1 MADYSVNIAVA
12 VKNSQAVTQLSGKI
26 KETGLRV
33 NQLNNLIE
41 NFADITGT
49 TVVNSVKNFNKALS
63 DASGNLNNAA
73 LGTKAATEAARDYV
87 EAQNQANAALK
98 EQQNLLRAVRLEGK
112 TVSDKPFGPKAAPG
126 FDPAQGRQKAV
137 ARMVMM
143 ETAAEVKIAD
153 ARRKY
158 VLEIGQIKL
167 DLDRKARN
175 AEIDNILK
183 EFKLENELQD
193 TLFRRA
199 IKNDEEEGR
208 KFMEQL
214 GFRKTAE
221 LDAIAEVDRARKKAA
236 GEAVRLTGQ
245 TSPIGGAVGI
255 PGSPAALAAEERAQ
269 RMQRARG
276 SAIIGGAFPLLFGQ
290 GIGAAAGG
298 AAGGFGGGIIGGE
311 FGFGLS
317 LVGTQVGTLI
327 DQFVAGAVELGQALN
342 PLTAD
347 IEALTN
353 ATGLAATETQ
363 KFIKQIEEEAGEKAA
378 LAAATSE
385 LALIVGTDG
394 VNALT
399 EFGDGSLELSRQ
411 FSIAMTQ
418 MQSVLAKFLNS
429 IGLGKGLAG
438 AVERTNLLRAGLANT
453 TDPELLRLQKERR
466 QALTGAAGAVAG
478 AATIGIDKEIVERQ
492 RTLQTENS
500 EELKKQAKLAAQNN
514 DQGLRQAGI
523 LRDQLT
529 IEELGGSL
537 LNDRVYDL
545 ERSIIFQEAALK
557 IANDELTPLEEAN
570 VLRERDVELQR
581 LANKR
586 QAEAE
591 RVAGRKLKLSEREQK
606 AIERRVKAVEREL
619 ERADAAFDKAS
630 RQLDDITRKHEDK
643 MAFEREYSRLIR
655 EGSTPAAAKQAIEL
669 QKQLLELDRLYDRQ
683 LEVVDAQILKTE
695 SAIADLKAQKGVTT
709 EYEEQV
715 KALEDF
721 KKKRD
726 ELKGKKGKARGAIE
740 EALAPETATDK
751 IEAEMDRIQ
760 GQINELMDPASRLIA
775 AANAIGDAFAS
786 SFRGIVDGSMSARE
800 ALANLFQRTAEH
812 FLDMAAQMIAAQIK
826 MKILGLALN
835 FGSGMVGVGE
845 MANMGNIGMGGSGI
859 VENSLGQGFGTF
871 GPNFGIRQYA
881 QGGYVSS
888 PTRALVGEGGQGEY
902 IIPENRMR
910 ESMARYSRGARGS
923 AVVPEA
929 GASGTSGEGGGTAVA
944 APIDVRFNVER
955 INNVD
960 YVTAEQFQVG
970 LQRAAQ
976 QGATEGERRA
986 MRSLQNSSATR
997 RRLAV

>member
-1 MADYSVNIAVA
+1 MADYGVNIAVA

-33 NQLNNLIE
+33 NQLNDLIE

-112 TVSDKPFGPKAAPG
+112 TVSATPFGPKAAPG
-126 FDPAQGRQKAV
+126 FDPVQGRQKAV

-255 PGSPAALAAEERAQ
+255 PGSPAAIAAEERARRFKSAQ
-269 RMQRARG
+269 G
-276 SAIIGGAFPLLFGQ
+276 SALIGGAFPLLFGQ

-298 AAGGFGGGIIGGE
+298 AAGGFGGGMIGGE

-317 LVGTQVGTLI
+317 LIGTQVGTLI
-327 DQFVAGAVELGQALN
+327 DQFVAGATELGQALN

-347 IEALTN
+347 IDALTT
-353 ATGLAATETQ
+353 AAGLAATETQ

-394 VNALT
+394 VTALT

-492 RTLQTENS
+492 RELQKENS
-500 EELKKQAKLAAQNN
+500 EELKEQARLAAQNN

-523 LRDQLT
+523 LRDRLT
-529 IEELGGSL
+529 IEKLGGSL
-537 LNDRVYDL
+537 LNDRVYGL
-545 ERSIIFQEAALK
+545 ERSIIFQQAALK
-557 IANDELTPLEEAN
+557 AADDELTPLEQAN
-570 VLRERDVELQR
+570 IFRERDVELQQ
-581 LANKR
+581 LANRR
-586 QAEAE
+586 QAESE
-591 RVAGRKLKLSEREQK
+591 RVAARKVKLSEKEER
-606 AIERRVKAVEREL
+606 AIERRIDAVDREIKSTT
-619 ERADAAFDKAS
+619 EAFIRAES
-630 RQLDDITRKHEDK
+630 QLDDIINKNKDK
-643 MAFEREYSRLIR
+643 IAFEKEYARLIQQ
-655 EGSTPAAAKQAIEL
+655 GSTPAAAKQAIEL
-669 QKQLLELDRLYDRQ
+669 QKQLKQLDRTYDKLIER
-683 LEVVDAQILKTE
+683 LDVEVL
-695 SAIADLKAQKGVTT
+695 SLKASIEKARAEGATEEALKG
-709 EYEEQV
+709 QIA
-715 KALEDF
+715 ALKEIER
-721 KKKRD
+721 KIAG
-726 ELKGKKGKARGAIE
+726 LKGKKEGAEGAIN
-740 EALAPETATDK
+740 EALAPKTDRENL
-751 IEAEMDRIQ
+751 EAYLTKLQ
-760 GQINELMDPASRLIA
+760 GQLNDLMNPANQLIGLA
-775 AANAIGDAFAS
+775 ETLGGAFS
-786 SFRGIVDGSMSARE
+786 ESFKGIVNGSMSAQQ
-800 ALANLFQRTAEH
+800 ALANLFQRTADH

-826 MKILGLALN
+826 MQVVGLFMNFLN
-835 FGSGMVGVGE
+835 PFGSMMVPGGRYEGMPNGTLPATPPPLPPLPKALGGAVGAGRPYMVGERGPELFVPG
-845 MANMGNIGMGGSGI
+845 AQGNIVPNNAMGGANI
-859 VENSLGQGFGTF
+859 VVN
-871 GPNFGIRQYA
+871 
-881 QGGYVSS
+881 VD
-888 PTRALVGEGGQGEY
+888 
-902 IIPENRMR
+902 
-910 ESMARYSRGARGS
+910 
-923 AVVPEA
+923 
-929 GASGTSGEGGGTAVA
+929 ASGTQAQGNQPNAKALGAAIGAAVQAELVRQKRPGGLLS
-944 APIDVRFNVER
+944 N
-955 INNVD
+955 
-960 YVTAEQFQVG
+960 
-970 LQRAAQ
+970 
-976 QGATEGERRA
+976 
-986 MRSLQNSSATR
+986 
-997 RRLAV
+997 

>member
-1 MADYSVNIAVA
+1 MADYGVNIAVA

-33 NQLNNLIE
+33 NQLNNFIE

-49 TVVNSVKNFNKALS
+49 TVVNSVRNFNKALS

-112 TVSDKPFGPKAAPG
+112 TVSATPFGPKAAPG
-126 FDPAQGRQKAV
+126 FDPVQGRQKAV

-298 AAGGFGGGIIGGE
+298 FGGGMIGGE

-394 VNALT
+394 VTALT

-492 RTLQTENS
+492 RELQKENS
-500 EELKKQAKLAAQNN
+500 EELKEQARLAAQNN

-523 LRDQLT
+523 LRDRLT
-529 IEELGGSL
+529 VEKLGGSL
-537 LNDRVYDL
+537 LDDRVYGL
-545 ERSIIFQEAALK
+545 ERSIIFQQAALK
-557 IANDELTPLEEAN
+557 AANDELTPLEKAN
-570 VLRERDVELQR
+570 IFRERDVELQQ

-586 QAEAE
+586 QAESE
-591 RVAGRKLKLSEREQK
+591 RVAARKAKLSEKE
-606 AIERRVKAVEREL
+606 
-619 ERADAAFDKAS
+619 ERAIKRRIDAVDREIKSTTEAFIRAES
-630 RQLDDITRKHEDK
+630 QLDDIINKNKDK
-643 MAFEREYSRLIR
+643 IAFEKEYARLIQQ
-655 EGSTPAAAKQAIEL
+655 GSTPAAAKQAIEL
-669 QKQLLELDRLYDRQ
+669 QKQLRQLDRTYDKLIER
-683 LEVVDAQILKTE
+683 LDVEVL
-695 SAIADLKAQKGVTT
+695 SLKASIEKAKAEGATEEALKG
-709 EYEEQV
+709 QIA
-715 KALEDF
+715 ALEEIER
-721 KKKRD
+721 KIAGLEGRK
-726 ELKGKKGKARGAIE
+726 EGAEGAIN
-740 EALAPETATDK
+740 EALAPK
-751 IEAEMDRIQ
+751 SDREVLEEYLTKLQ
-760 GQINELMDPASRLIA
+760 GQLNDLMNPAKQLIGLA
-775 AANAIGDAFAS
+775 ETVGEAFS
-786 SFRGIVDGSMSARE
+786 ESFRGLVSGSMSAQQ
-800 ALANLFQRTAEH
+800 ALANLFQRTADH

-826 MKILGLALN
+826 MKILGIGMQFFGGGGGSTASQGLNISGVQQYVTQPFNAGDFTNAFSGKAL
-835 FGSGMVGVGE
+835 GGAVGAGRPYMVGERGPELFVPG
-845 MANMGNIGMGGSGI
+845 AQGNIVPNNAMGGAN
-859 VENSLGQGFGTF
+859 VTVN
-871 GPNFGIRQYA
+871 
-881 QGGYVSS
+881 VD
-888 PTRALVGEGGQGEY
+888 
-902 IIPENRMR
+902 
-910 ESMARYSRGARGS
+910 
-923 AVVPEA
+923 
-929 GASGTSGEGGGTAVA
+929 ASGSSVEGNADQASQLGKAIGVAVQQELIKQKRPGG
-944 APIDVRFNVER
+944 
-955 INNVD
+955 
-960 YVTAEQFQVG
+960 
-970 LQRAAQ
+970 L
-976 QGATEGERRA
+976 
-986 MRSLQNSSATR
+986 
-997 RRLAV
+997 LAS

>member
-1 MADYSVNIAVA
+1 VADYGVNIAVA

-33 NQLNNLIE
+33 NQLNDLIE

-112 TVSDKPFGPKAAPG
+112 TVSATPFGPKAAPG
-126 FDPAQGRQKAV
+126 FDPVQGRQKAV

-255 PGSPAALAAEERAQ
+255 PGSPAAIAAEERARRFKSAQ
-269 RMQRARG
+269 G
-276 SAIIGGAFPLLFGQ
+276 SALIGGAFPLLFGQ

-298 AAGGFGGGIIGGE
+298 AAGGFGGGMIGGE

-317 LVGTQVGTLI
+317 LIGTQVGTLI
-327 DQFVAGAVELGQALN
+327 DQFVAGATELGQALN

-347 IEALTN
+347 IDALTT
-353 ATGLAATETQ
+353 AAGLAATETQ

-394 VNALT
+394 VTALT

-492 RTLQTENS
+492 RELQKENS
-500 EELKKQAKLAAQNN
+500 EELKEQARLAAQNN

-523 LRDQLT
+523 LRDRLT
-529 IEELGGSL
+529 IEKLGGSL
-537 LNDRVYDL
+537 LDDRVYGL
-545 ERSIIFQEAALK
+545 ERSIIFQQAALK
-557 IANDELTPLEEAN
+557 AADDELTPLEKAN
-570 VLRERDVELQR
+570 IFRERDVELQQ

-586 QAEAE
+586 QAESE
-591 RVAGRKLKLSEREQK
+591 RVAARKVKLSEKE
-606 AIERRVKAVEREL
+606 EKAVKRRIDAVDREIKSTT
-619 ERADAAFDKAS
+619 EAFIRAEN
-630 RQLDDITRKHEDK
+630 QLDDIINKNKDK
-643 MAFEREYSRLIR
+643 IAFEKEYARLIQQ
-655 EGSTPAAAKQAIEL
+655 GSTPAAAKQAIEL
-669 QKQLLELDRLYDRQ
+669 QKQLRQLDRTYDKLIERLDVEVLSLKASIEKAKAEGATEEALKGQ
-683 LEVVDAQILKTE
+683 IAALEEIERKIAGLEV
-695 SAIADLKAQKGVTT
+695 
-709 EYEEQV
+709 
-715 KALEDF
+715 
-721 KKKRD
+721 KK
-726 ELKGKKGKARGAIE
+726 EGAEGAIN
-740 EALAPETATDK
+740 EALAPK
-751 IEAEMDRIQ
+751 SDREVLEEYLTKLQ
-760 GQINELMDPASRLIA
+760 GQLNDLMNPASQLIGIA
-775 AANAIGDAFAS
+775 ETVGEAFGE
-786 SFRGIVDGSMSARE
+786 SFKGLVTGSMTAQQ
-800 ALANLFQRTAEH
+800 ALANLFQRTADH
-812 FLDMAAQMIAAQIK
+812 FLDMAAEMIAAQIK
-826 MKILGLALN
+826 MKIIGIGLN
-835 FGSGMVGVGE
+835 FLGGGLGGGASAVPSSAYGDFSVAGPSFFSGGMIPGFANGGRPTVGRPSIVGE
-845 MANMGNIGMGGSGI
+845 RGPELFIPDRSGTI
-859 VENSLGQGFGTF
+859 V
-871 GPNFGIRQYA
+871 PNHA
-881 QGGYVSS
+881 
-888 PTRALVGEGGQGEY
+888 
-902 IIPENRMR
+902 M
-910 ESMARYSRGARGS
+910 GS
-923 AVVPEA
+923 ANVTVNVD
-929 GASGTSGEGGGTAVA
+929 ASGSSVEG
-944 APIDVRFNVER
+944 DS
-955 INNVD
+955 D
-960 YVTAEQFQVG
+960 QAEQLGRMLGAAVQAELIKQKRPGG
-970 LQRAAQ
+970 L
-976 QGATEGERRA
+976 
-986 MRSLQNSSATR
+986 
-997 RRLAV
+997 LAS